1 MELNTR
7 ATLGDEIRRVRMA
20 LGLSL
25 RTLASRV
32 AISPSL
38 LTLVEHGNHVPPSD
52 VIVDLAAELEV
63 NADVLCGLAGKLTP
77 RNERLL
83 SSIAKSEPARLR
95 SFLEAHSRNL

>member
-1 MELNTR
+1 MELNTC
-7 ATLGDEIRRVRMA
+7 ANLGDEIRRARMA

-25 RTLASRV
+25 RALASRV

-38 LTLVEHGNHVPPSD
+38 LTLIEHGNHVPPSA
-52 VIVDLAAELEV
+52 VIVGLASALEV

-83 SSIAKSEPARLR
+83 AQIAKSEPALLR
-95 SFLEAHSRNL
+95 SFLEGHSRML